1 MLQIFFQWL
10 LATKIKTFGSAA
22 TVIRLLATKIKT
34 SGSAATV
41 IRHIL
46 RRNKLTRTNKV
57 NDKNREYLGSKF
69 ANCSLL

>member
-22 TVIRLLATKIKT
+22 TVIR
-34 SGSAATV
+34 
-41 IRHIL
+41 HIL

-57 NDKNREYLGSKF
+57 NPLHTKGVVFISYKNENVNKDACHAHYLQ
-69 ANCSLL
+69 